1 MPRDGTE
8 IFYRTGFFGNVMMAV
23 PFRATSGLEVGQPEQ
38 LFASPILAYASEP
51 IGAHP
56 VYDVAEDGRFLIA
69 KRVSPPLEPRPMNV
83 VTNWFQEL
91 IERVPI
97 N

>member
-69 KRVSPPLEPRPMNV
+69 KRVSPPP
-83 VTNWFQEL
+83 
-91 IERVPI
+91 
-97 N
+97 